1 MRSRL
6 KEVTCLAAPIVA
18 GNLAHN
24 LVSLVD
30 TWMVGRLPGD
40 IALDSVAALGAA
52 SSVFLVVF
60 LVFSAITTGVQVLV
74 ARRIGEGKPHDAG
87 AVLTNALALGLLVS
101 IPATLVAFL
110 LPDFVIPLFVDDP
123 ITRDLAIGFLD
134 GRLGGGIAALLLLF
148 VLKGFMWGTAH
159 VKLDLVTGLV
169 LNGLNLILNW
179 MLIFGNLG
187 APALGVRGA
196 GIASAL
202 AAWLTLLW
210 LLAML
215 MRGHWR
221 KTYALFRARDLARD
235 VMRRIAAL
243 SWPRALQGLAFSH
256 SMMFF
261 AIIGSNTG
269 KLGLAASNVV
279 WRLAG
284 LTVVINMSIGAAAA
298 TLVGQNLGRGEPET
312 ARRCARAAAFLGGGV
327 TLVLAL
333 PAWIASDATTAFF
346 LDDRAAAALA
356 GPCLA
361 LTMLFQIPDAIGIIY
376 SRALTGAG
384 DVRYVA
390 FMEIIVAWIICLPC
404 TWIFV
409 RTFTPGHELLGAW
422 SGWAVYCTAWM
433 LAMLLRWRHGAW
445 ATIRV

>member
-1 MRSRL
+1 MLKRL
-6 KEVTCLAAPIVA
+6 KEVSCLAAPIVA

-30 TWMVGRLPGD
+30 TWMVGRLPGA

-74 ARRIGEGKPHDAG
+74 ARRVGEGRKEEAG
-87 AVLTNALALGLLVS
+87 AVLTNALVLGLVVS
-101 IPATLVAFL
+101 IPATVVAFL
-110 LPDFVIPLFVDDP
+110 LPGFVIPLFVDDAV
-123 ITRDLAIGFLD
+123 TRDLAIGFLD
-134 GRLGGGIAALLLLF
+134 GRLGAGLAALLLLF
-148 VLKGFMWGTAH
+148 VIKGFLWGTAH
-159 VKLDLVTGLV
+159 VRLDLITGLV
-169 LNGLNLILNW
+169 LNGLNLLLNW
-179 MLIFGNLG
+179 MFIFGNLG

-210 LLAML
+210 LLMML

-221 KTYALFRARDLARD
+221 KTYALFRARDLGRD
-235 VMRRIAAL
+235 IMKRVAKL

-261 AIIGSNTG
+261 AIIGANTG

-298 TLVGQNLGRGEPET
+298 TMVGQALGRGDPEY
-312 ARRCARAAAFLGGGV
+312 ARQSARAAGLLGSSV
-327 TLVLAL
+327 TFVLAL
-333 PAWIASDATTAFF
+333 PAWFASEATTAFF
-346 LDDRAAAALA
+346 LDNAEAAALA

-361 LTMLFQIPDAIGIIY
+361 LTMAFQIPDAVGIIY

-390 FMEIIVAWIICLPC
+390 FTEIIVAWMICLPA
-404 TWIFV
+404 TWFFV
-409 RTFTPGHELLGAW
+409 RTFTPGSELLGAW

-433 LAMLLRWRHGAW
+433 FAMLLRWRHGAW
-445 ATIRV
+445 RSIRV